1 MVNFTIALF
10 LYLINES
17 AGILDDDT
25 DINSKLK
32 LEIKL
37 MQNGDSTFS
46 KKMKSYK
53 QKITITDCKYF
64 EY

>member
-46 KKMKSYK
+46 
-53 QKITITDCKYF
+53 
-64 EY
+64 

>member
-46 KKMKSYK
+46 KKMQSYK
-53 QKITITDCKYF
+53 QEITITDRKYF

>member
-1 MVNFTIALF
+1 MVNFTILLF

-32 LEIKL
+32 LKKKL
-37 MQNGDSTFS
+37 MQNGDSKCSLTN
-46 KKMKSYK
+46 KRL
-53 QKITITDCKYF
+53 
-64 EY
+64 